1 VTELDERW
9 GILLFLKKGMNCHP
23 LLNTPVK
30 EGLMDERDKIV
41 IGALKACI
49 TRESIEDTFER
60 YDITDTQEKI
70 DKLNQCMGDPQ
81 TFFSSGKVS
90 LEETYELTIQMFLTM
105 SWKLNELYDRM
116 GLVTADV

>member
-1 VTELDERW
+1 
-9 GILLFLKKGMNCHP
+9 MN
-23 LLNTPVK
+23 
-30 EGLMDERDKIV
+30 ERDKIV
-41 IGALKACI
+41 IGALKACT

-81 TFFSSGKVS
+81 TFFSSDKVS

-105 SWKLNELYDRM
+105 SWKLNEIYDRM
-116 GLVTADV
+116 GLVTADA